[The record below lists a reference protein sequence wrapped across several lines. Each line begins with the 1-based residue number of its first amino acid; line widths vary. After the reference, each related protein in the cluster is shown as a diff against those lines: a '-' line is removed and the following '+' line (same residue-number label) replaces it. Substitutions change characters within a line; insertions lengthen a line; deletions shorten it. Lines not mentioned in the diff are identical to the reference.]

1 MDTNA
6 LHDHLNTAQ
15 DQLWATKINLI
26 HENNHFCQW
35 VSTFHPENLPCRLVG
50 TFHHGA
56 FNAGLK
62 MVFND
67 HHNQHHHS
75 PSWLLRFPRAGMVSN
90 QHADEK
96 VAMEVSALQLIR
108 ERTTI
113 PVPRVWAWGPAAN
126 NPLELGPF
134 IMMEYIEG
142 VGLSDILRDPGSQY
156 ASRVMRDDIS
166 DCDVEFIYRQ
176 MAGFML
182 QHFKL
187 DFERI
192 GSLPSLSVLLG
203 DDVRMDL
210 TLPRPLTF
218 KAHSIL
224 QYGGVDTSGDR
235 TKGFA
240 TTTEYFQYVANQ
252 DWEQLV
258 HQPNSTCGP
267 YDAQNKYVAFNAL
280 KTLIPDLVHPMYDHG
295 KFKLICDDL
304 GLANLIV
311 RGKDDLTVV
320 GVVDLEW
327 SYIGPAQLFGSA
339 PWWLFQD
346 RPVNSAWDCNGEEPP
361 EIAAHYFKCLDMF
374 IQILEEEEAKLPGH
388 EEKELSSLVKW
399 SRTSGAMWL
408 HMLLSSGF
416 NDRRSF
422 PFTMLRKHVGREECT
437 KREKKYDNA
446 GELEAFALRKVSELD
461 QYDEDLEQ
469 IEENQALM
477 DSGKMAPEEFVAMLR
492 TTIETQITG

>member
-15 DQLWATKINLI
+15 DQLWANKINLI
-26 HENNHFCQW
+26 HENNHFRHR
-35 VSTFHPENLPCRLVG
+35 VSTFHPEKLPCRLVG

-62 MVFND
+62 MVFTD

-75 PSWLLRFPRAGMVSN
+75 TSWLVRFPRAGIVSN
-90 QHADEK
+90 QNTDEK
-96 VAMEVSALQLIR
+96 VAMEVSALKLVR

-113 PVPRVWAWGPAAN
+113 PVPRVWAWGPAAS
-126 NPLELGPF
+126 NPLGLGPF

-142 VGLSDILRDPGSQY
+142 VGLSDILRDPGSQDS
-156 ASRVMRDDIS
+156 SR
-166 DCDVEFIYRQ
+166 

-182 QHFKL
+182 QLFNL
-187 DFERI
+187 NFEHI
-192 GSLPSLSVLLG
+192 GSLPSPSVLLR
-203 DDVRMDL
+203 DDARMDF

-224 QYGGVDTSGDR
+224 QYGGVDTFGDR
-235 TKGFA
+235 TKGFT

-252 DWEQLV
+252 DWEQLA
-258 HQPNSTCGP
+258 HQPNSTCGQ
-267 YDAQNKYVAFNAL
+267 YDAQNKYVAFKVL

-339 PWWLFQD
+339 PWWLLQD

-361 EIAAHYFKCLDMF
+361 EITARYFKYLDMF
-374 IQILEEEEAKLPGH
+374 IQILEEEEAKVPGYG
-388 EEKELSSLVKW
+388 EEELSSLVKW

-416 NDRRSF
+416 NDHRSF
-422 PFTMLRKHVGREECT
+422 PFTMLRKNVGCDKWE
-437 KREKKYDNA
+437 KREKGYDNA
-446 GELEAFALRKVSELD
+446 EELEAFLLRKVSELN

-477 DSGKMAPEEFVAMLR
+477 DSGKMAPEEFVAIAR
-492 TTIETQITG
+492 TIIETPGFSY